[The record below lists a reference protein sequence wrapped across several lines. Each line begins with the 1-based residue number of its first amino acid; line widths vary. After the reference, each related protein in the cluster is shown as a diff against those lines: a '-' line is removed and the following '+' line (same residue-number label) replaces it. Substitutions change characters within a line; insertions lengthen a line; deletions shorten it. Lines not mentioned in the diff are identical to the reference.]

1 MKKVR
6 IKLLLAAGLMS
17 VAVSSL
23 LAYNIAGGEHCN
35 FEVAV
40 AHLDTHWQWTR
51 TTTYNTYIPNTLHN
65 NFTLFRSYP
74 RYKFSFCGA
83 FRYWIAE
90 QYGQLSHGTT
100 SFANYDWDTLK
111 KYIAN
116 GQWCLAGSWIDEIDP
131 NMPCVEAMCRSF
143 LYGQGYYIDKFNK
156 RSFDIYLPDC
166 FGFSYSLPTLANH
179 FGVRGFSTQ
188 KFDLWGGWFAVAAAR
203 SVMKWTG
210 PDGTHIFC
218 AMKPSAYSGSYEANT
233 TNGNAVYT
241 QTGNRLWV
249 AYDYYGVGDVGGAPA
264 TSDVSGILGLAGGQ
278 LNGAYCFPAAS
289 DSLFRILDS
298 LERNSDPGVAA
309 LANYDGELVMQT
321 HGTGCYTSRCDV
333 KVRYRGME
341 LAGLSCEPAATIA
354 HRLAGTAYP
363 KDQLWRAWFKG
374 IDHAFHDDLTGTS
387 ILTAYTNPW
396 DGTIAD
402 LDSQITNFNTL
413 RTSANNSVAGILNT
427 TVAGAGAVPV
437 VVFNPIGQERRDVVQ
452 ATVTFAAAT
461 TYVKVL
467 DPTGTEVPSQV
478 ISGGGTATPTILFI
492 AAAPSA
498 GYAVYEVQP
507 ATSYTGPATGVSVNG
522 TAWTMDNDYYTATID
537 ATGDIS
543 QIVNKK
549 DGNRNLFTSASRWQL
564 RPDNSSSW
572 PQWEVTRANVQ
583 AAVSSY
589 VGSAGTVTRTVVE
602 SGPVRVTIR
611 VNRTH
616 LSSTYSHYYRLCADS
631 AGKRIVVDD
640 SVNWVAASRGNL
652 LKAGFFL
659 AASND
664 SATYSVGVGTIKRP
678 NYNIDN
684 RYEVLSQQWGALDNS
699 DGTFGVAVLNH
710 YKYGWSKPANNTLN
724 LTLIHSTSSTNYQCD
739 GDIRLHYFSYG
750 IYAYTGNWRNGV
762 ENQAQQFNLP
772 LVGYQTTAHAATGN
786 GVSLPNNGKTYSL
799 VRVSDPTK
807 VQIMAVKKAERGDT
821 TGGNKYIVR
830 IREIAAGSST
840 VNLIFGNQV
849 TAALST
855 NGMEDDAGTVPATL
869 VTANEISFP
878 VTKYQLKT
886 LKVTLTNAV
895 GVQWRKGPDGGV
907 PSFDDLA
914 FKLLF
919 SNGSRQYTAKLLFN
933 ASEKVRRVYVTN
945 MAGRLVRSLHDGSV
959 PLDASSRIVWDGRDN
974 IGNAVPNGVYVVNV
988 VTDRQQKQA
997 VLHAIK

>member
-1 MKKVR
+1 MKKFKVV
-6 IKLLLAAGLMS
+6 LLFTAIVVSLS
-17 VAVSSL
+17 FSSL
-23 LAYNIAGGEHCN
+23 LAYNISGGEHCN

-51 TTTYNTYIPNTLHN
+51 TTTYNNYIPNTLHN

-90 QYGQLSHGTT
+90 QYGQLSHATT
-100 SFANYDWDTLK
+100 SFVNYDWDTLK
-111 KYIAN
+111 KYIAS

-131 NMPCVEAMCRSF
+131 NMPCAEAMCRSF

-166 FGFSYSLPTLANH
+166 FGFSYVLPTLANH

-188 KFDLWGGWFAVAAAR
+188 KFDLWGGWFPVANAQ

-210 PDGTHIFC
+210 PDGSHIFA

-233 TNGNAVYT
+233 TNGNAVYA
-241 QTGNRLWV
+241 QTGNRLWI

-278 LNGAYCFPAAS
+278 LNGAYTFPAAS

-298 LERNSDPGVAA
+298 LERNGDAGVNA

-341 LAGLSCEPAATIA
+341 LAGLSCEPAAVIA
-354 HRLAGTAYP
+354 NRLGGVTYP

-402 LDSQITNFNTL
+402 LDSQITNFTTM
-413 RTSANNSVAGILNT
+413 RTSANNSVASLLNT
-427 TVAGAGAVPV
+427 SVAGAGAVPV
-437 VVFNPIGQERRDVVQ
+437 VVYNPIGQDRRDVVQ
-452 ATVTFAAAT
+452 ANVTFASTT

-467 DPTGTEVPSQV
+467 DPTGAEVPSQV
-478 ISGGGTATPTILFI
+478 ISGAGTTALTILFI
-492 AAAPSA
+492 AAAPSV

-507 ATSYTGPATGVSVNG
+507 AGAAYAGNTGLSVDG
-522 TAWTMDNDYYTATID
+522 TAWTMSNDYYTVSID

-549 DGNRNLFTSASRWQL
+549 DGNRNLFASASRWQL

-583 AAVSSY
+583 AAPTSY

-616 LSSTYSHYYRLCADS
+616 LSSTYSHYYRLTADS

-664 SATYSVGVGTIKRP
+664 SAVYSVGVGTIKRP

-684 RYEVLSQQWGALDNS
+684 RYEVPSQQWAALDNS

-750 IYAYTGNWRNGV
+750 IYGYTGNWRNGA
-762 ENQAQQFNLP
+762 ENQAQQFNQP
-772 LVGYQTTAHAATGN
+772 LVGFQATAHAATGV
-786 GVSLPNNGKTYSL
+786 GTLLPNSGKSFSF

-807 VQIMAVKKAERGDT
+807 VQITAVKKAERGDT
-821 TGGNKYIVR
+821 TGSNKYIVR
-830 IREIAAGSST
+830 LREIAAGSST
-840 VNLIFGNQV
+840 VSLIFGNQV
-849 TAALST
+849 VAALST
-855 NGMEDDAGTVPATL
+855 NGMEEEAGATTL
-869 VTANEISFP
+869 TPSGNQISFSIG
-878 VTKYQLKT
+878 KYQLRT
-886 LKVTLTNAV
+886 LKVTLDNPS
-895 GVQWRKGPDGGV
+895 GVQWRKGPDGGLA
-907 PSFDDLA
+907 SFDDMA
-914 FKLLF
+914 FKVVF
-919 SNGSRQYTAKLLFN
+919 SNGSLQYTVKLLFG
-933 ASEKVRRVYVTN
+933 ATEKVRKVYVVN
-945 MAGRLVRSLHDGSV
+945 LAGRIVRTLHDGSL
-959 PLDASSRIVWDGRDN
+959 PLDASARIIWDGCDN
-974 IGNAVPNGVYVVNV
+974 SGVAAPNGVYIVNV
-988 VTDRQQKQA
+988 VTDRTQKQA
-997 VLHAIK
+997 VLRAVK